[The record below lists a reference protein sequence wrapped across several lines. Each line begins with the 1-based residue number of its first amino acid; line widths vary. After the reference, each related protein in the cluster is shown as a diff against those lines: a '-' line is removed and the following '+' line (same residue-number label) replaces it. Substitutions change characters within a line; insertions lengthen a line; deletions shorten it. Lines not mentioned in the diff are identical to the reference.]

1 VSGFVAGIER
11 CGSRICSDLALHSP
25 VRTGSVSASLAAPTT
40 DHDVCLKRAR
50 ENIRPTMMLSGS
62 PQHARPLGPGF
73 SFLAHADGVQKDSAC
88 RKSVLVREDEAA
100 DGPFPK

>member
-1 VSGFVAGIER
+1 
-11 CGSRICSDLALHSP
+11 
-25 VRTGSVSASLAAPTT
+25 
-40 DHDVCLKRAR
+40 
-50 ENIRPTMMLSGS
+50 MMLSGS